1 MNFRRFGQSLV
12 RSDDLATACLTSTG
26 SFHFATDNELRFHK
40 QATLAN
46 STTIEQM
53 NRKFE
58 KEWKW
63 DVVKWDSSD
72 LAKVK
77 ENAAK
82 SA

>member
-1 MNFRRFGQSLV
+1 
-12 RSDDLATACLTSTG
+12 
-26 SFHFATDNELRFHK
+26 
-40 QATLAN
+40 
-46 STTIEQM
+46 M